1 MQKINVDVD
10 KLQDALKQCNRVNTR
25 FKNRE
30 DRRKDVLEQLNIAWV
45 IAEKCNV
52 WAENMQVCPSFNHQ
66 YSDDKCY
73 LGFSNFRS
81 KGGGTS

>member
-45 IAEKCNV
+45 VAEKCNV
-52 WAENMQVCPSFNHQ
+52 WAENMQVVFIP
-66 YSDDKCY
+66 
-73 LGFSNFRS
+73 
-81 KGGGTS
+81 